1 MADLVIT
8 DYAWSVIDL
17 VDRNIEI
24 ARSLF
29 GDEDTDGNIHSAL
42 MDWAMLSEDDLTIL
56 ADADCL
62 LAADCTYSPDLNT
75 LLVQLFQT
83 YFKLRLE
90 RVPLSP
96 EYTGHRSDDSTLPF
110 AALLQHKVP
119 FVVIACTLRN
129 EDTFNHF
136 VQSLTAASLQ
146 LTHLN
151 VTARVHAH
159 LQGKEMYYIPD
170 RDRVEVFCIYPANVL
185 SSSL

>member
-17 VDRNIEI
+17 VDRNVEI

-29 GDEDTDGNIHSAL
+29 GDEDTDGNIRSVL

-83 YFKLRLE
+83 YFKLRLQ
-90 RVPLSP
+90 RVPLSR
-96 EYTGHRSDDSTLPF
+96 EYTEHASDDPTLPF
-110 AALLQHKVP
+110 AELLQHQVP
-119 FVVIACTLRN
+119 FVLIACTLRN
-129 EDTFNHF
+129 EDTFSHF
-136 VQSLTAASLQ
+136 LHSLEEASLH

-151 VTARVHAH
+151 VTARVHAQ
-159 LQGKEMYYIPD
+159 LQGKEMYYVPD
-170 RDRVEVFCIYPANVL
+170 RHRVEVFCIYPANVQSP
-185 SSSL
+185 SS